1 MEEVAEIKEK
11 VKINVPIRR
20 RDRVLILS
28 VDTSIEESV
37 VKREI
42 ELQLADSKLDDSYT
56 GLSDRLDT
64 TEMDTGTRTLIENL
78 IKRPGREVRVIRKI
92 QTKQGKN
99 NWLLDVDSDC
109 KNFLLDKRRVCLDFE
124 RYRVVE
130 FISIVRCFRCQ
141 KFGDLANRCE
151 EEAHCTKCA
160 ENHNIRDCKSEKISC
175 ANCYFEDNK
184 AECNHR
190 ADSPTCPAFIK
201 YRDTLLPKRS

>member
-1 MEEVAEIKEK
+1 M
-11 VKINVPIRR
+11 
-20 RDRVLILS
+20 
-28 VDTSIEESV
+28 

-64 TEMDTGTRTLIENL
+64 TDMDAGTRTLIENL

-99 NWLLDVDSDC
+99 NWLLDVDTEC

-130 FISIVRCFRCQ
+130 FISIGRCFRCQ
-141 KFGDLANRCE
+141 KFGHLANRCE

-160 ENHNIRDCKSEKISC
+160 ENHNIRDCKSEKTSC
-175 ANCYFEDNK
+175 ANCYFEDNQ
-184 AECNHR
+184 ADCNHR

-201 YRDTLLPKRS
+201 YRDTLLPRRS